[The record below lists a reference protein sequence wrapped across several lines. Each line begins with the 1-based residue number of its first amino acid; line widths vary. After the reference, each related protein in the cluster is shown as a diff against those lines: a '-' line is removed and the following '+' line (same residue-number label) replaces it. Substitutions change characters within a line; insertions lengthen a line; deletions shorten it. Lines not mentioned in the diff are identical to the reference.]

1 MPLSAGSV
9 YQLTDAHRFE
19 LLVDTIADY
28 AIYMLDA
35 EGIRHELEYRRGED
49 QGL

>member
-28 AIYMLDA
+28 AICMLDA
-35 EGIRHELEYRRGED
+35 EGFVTTWSKGAENIKV
-49 QGL
+49 